1 MAKRSARITIARV
14 YDTARTAAAGEYRV
28 LVDRL
33 WPRGVSKDS
42 LHLDEWRKEIAPTAE
57 LRRWFGHREDRW
69 DEFRIRYSAELA
81 EKKDDLKEL
90 RSLAAKH
97 HLVLL
102 YGARDEEHNNAV
114 VLRDVLLRRRIRKST

>member
-1 MAKRSARITIARV
+1 MAKRSPRISITRA
-14 YDTARTAAAGEYRV
+14 YAAAKAAAAGEYRV

-69 DEFRIRYSAELA
+69 DEFRIRYAAELA

-90 RSLAAKH
+90 RSLPAKH

>member
-1 MAKRSARITIARV
+1 MAKRSPRISIARA
-14 YDTARTAAAGEYRV
+14 YDAAKSPASGEYRV

-69 DEFRIRYSAELA
+69 DEFRSRYAEELA

-90 RSLAAKH
+90 RALAAKH

-114 VLRDVLLRRRIRKST
+114 VLRDVLLRRRIRKSS